1 MANITFT
8 ALAPDALGADA
19 GFRVG
24 RQQSVFVNGLR
35 FRVRKYELGRW
46 SGTAQD
52 EKSVSIMLYVN
63 EASEAGDAN
72 IFPEGISVNRFLRQE
87 VVFTSDGKMK
97 CVPRATFGEEFR
109 RHLDTL
115 GRREDD
121 ERFLNAT
128 PDKVAQ
134 HILAFFKD
142 KEIVCTEI
150 PDLFRK
156 DKEGRLY
163 GVTFVQFS
171 FA

>member
-8 ALAPDALGADA
+8 VLAPEELGTNA

-35 FRVRKYELGRW
+35 FRIRKYELGRW
-46 SGTAQD
+46 QGTEQD
-52 EKSVSIMLYVN
+52 ENSVSIMLYGN

-87 VVFTSDGKMK
+87 VVFTAEGKLQ
-97 CVPRATFGEEFR
+97 CIPRATFGEELR

-121 ERFLNAT
+121 DRFLNAT
-128 PDKVAQ
+128 PDRVAQ
-134 HILAFFKD
+134 HILTFFKG

-150 PDLFRK
+150 PGLFRK
-156 DKEGRLY
+156 DKQGRLY
-163 GVTFVQFS
+163 AVKFVQFS